1 MILET
6 SLLNHP
12 YNINNEHYKNDL
24 INTIKSLESSL
35 SLKQINHIINHKLQF
50 TRQQLN
56 INQYIQSACE
66 LSILSTILKIYP
78 RDFQYEPKLNI
89 ESEENKNKDVDFSFY
104 AEGIKINV
112 EVKCFNQQEQNN
124 SNQPSVTFLTPQ
136 LPTDFYKNIQE
147 QLPNINFTRSRLLTI
162 NDFFDNSIKKFGTKS
177 PQEFNI
183 LMICCYDLD
192 DYVDVLESIAGRFGI
207 SYNLNKKF
215 LNVKGNIDINNYKNI
230 DAVVVSNLAFNHKE
244 SRRDKNF
251 YLNPWNARY
260 SLSIGL
266 QLHEDHEIQ
275 KNDLTGYIFK
285 KSFNLHNDGLMS
297 FCKSEEID
305 SREYTK
311 CIPEYV
317 KYLNSSQEGYYFMGG

>member
-1 MILET
+1 
-6 SLLNHP
+6 
-12 YNINNEHYKNDL
+12 
-24 INTIKSLESSL
+24 
-35 SLKQINHIINHKLQF
+35 
-50 TRQQLN
+50 
-56 INQYIQSACE
+56 
-66 LSILSTILKIYP
+66 
-78 RDFQYEPKLNI
+78 
-89 ESEENKNKDVDFSFY
+89 
-104 AEGIKINV
+104 
-112 EVKCFNQQEQNN
+112 
-124 SNQPSVTFLTPQ
+124 
-136 LPTDFYKNIQE
+136 
-147 QLPNINFTRSRLLTI
+147 
-162 NDFFDNSIKKFGTKS
+162 
-177 PQEFNI
+177 
-183 LMICCYDLD
+183 MICCYDLD

-260 SLSIGL
+260 RLSIGL